1 MRFDWAGGAGMTLTE
16 ITGVPTAALPLAQ
29 LKDHLRMGS
38 GFSDDAVQDSL
49 LEGYLQAALAA
60 VEGRTGKALI
70 ARDFRWTVSD
80 WRYGDRAVLPVAPVS
95 AVASVT
101 VKDRAG
107 TPTVIAPSAWLLIAD
122 GTMPM
127 LVGAGT
133 SLPTI
138 PDQGTAEVV
147 FTGGFGAWTA
157 VPPDLGQAAMLLAA
171 HYHEHR
177 FGSGETV
184 GRLPYGIEA
193 LLARW
198 VPLRITGG
206 A

>member
-80 WRYGDRAVLPVAPVS
+80 WR
-95 AVASVT
+95 
-101 VKDRAG
+101 
-107 TPTVIAPSAWLLIAD
+107 
-122 GTMPM
+122 
-127 LVGAGT
+127 
-133 SLPTI
+133 
-138 PDQGTAEVV
+138 
-147 FTGGFGAWTA
+147 
-157 VPPDLGQAAMLLAA
+157 
-171 HYHEHR
+171 
-177 FGSGETV
+177 
-184 GRLPYGIEA
+184 
-193 LLARW
+193 
-198 VPLRITGG
+198 
-206 A
+206 

>member
-1 MRFDWAGGAGMTLTE
+1 MTLTE
-16 ITGVPTAALPLAQ
+16 ITGVPQAALPIAQ

-49 LEGYLQAALAA
+49 VEGYLRAALAA

-70 ARDFRWTVSD
+70 ARDFLWTVND
-80 WRYGDRAVLPVAPVS
+80 WRFDDRTALPVAPVS
-95 AVASVT
+95 AVASLT

-107 TPTVIAPSAWLLIAD
+107 TATVIAPSAWLLVSDA
-122 GTMPM
+122 TMPM

-147 FTGGFGAWTA
+147 LTGGFGAWA
-157 VPPDLGQAAMLLAA
+157 SVPPDLGQAAMLLAA
-171 HYHEHR
+171 HYHENR

-193 LLARW
+193 LLSRW
-198 VPLRITGG
+198 IPLRITGG